1 MLELMKIELKKFNLI
16 AHLIQLA
23 IASVTLL
30 ALINLIAIG
39 EAYPITT
46 IELSLLC
53 LLTFVIW
60 QGVLI
65 AKFIV
70 SEFRDKT
77 IQLLFTYPVDR
88 KKLILSKLV
97 IVNGII
103 YVSMLATLLF
113 LHGTLTALNFMTIL
127 DYSASLQQL
136 GVTALM
142 FIAFLMVGMIAL
154 FAGMLKKSTIA
165 TIVTSVVLVLVFG
178 GSMGEGSLMEAVPVV
193 LVFGAIGALFTFL
206 SIKDLGKKD
215 LLV

>member
-103 YVSMLATLLF
+103 Y
-113 LHGTLTALNFMTIL
+113 
-127 DYSASLQQL
+127 
-136 GVTALM
+136 
-142 FIAFLMVGMIAL
+142 
-154 FAGMLKKSTIA
+154 
-165 TIVTSVVLVLVFG
+165 
-178 GSMGEGSLMEAVPVV
+178 
-193 LVFGAIGALFTFL
+193 
-206 SIKDLGKKD
+206 
-215 LLV
+215 